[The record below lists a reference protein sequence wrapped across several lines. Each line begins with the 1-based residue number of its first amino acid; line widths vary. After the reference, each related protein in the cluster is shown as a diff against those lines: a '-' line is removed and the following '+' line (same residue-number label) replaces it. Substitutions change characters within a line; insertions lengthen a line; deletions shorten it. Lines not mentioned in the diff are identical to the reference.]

1 MALSAIIKNY
11 RNGTIVIADGTGSPI
26 TLTVAYEA
34 GDFALSGVMQ
44 GQKEVVMYQDR
55 GDFASLRYT
64 NFVPVTFQFSAH
76 MTEISDATNK
86 CIADA
91 VSKTGAFSAGVSTSG
106 SATDMP
112 WTLNVTWTVEGTDAG
127 DASDHVC
134 ALTNCRLTCDMS
146 EGDPNSFSISG
157 TCYGTITLT

>member
-1 MALSAIIKNY
+1 MALSAIVKNF
-11 RNGTIVIADGTGSPI
+11 RNGTITIADATGTPI

-44 GQKEVVMYQDR
+44 GQKEVAMYLDR
-55 GDFASLRYT
+55 GDFGSLRYT
-64 NFVPVTFQFSAH
+64 NFVPATFTFTAH

-86 CIADA
+86 CIVDA
-91 VSKTGAFSAGVSTSG
+91 VSKTGAFSAGVSTMG
-106 SATDMP
+106 AGPDMP
-112 WTLNVTWTVEGTDAG
+112 WTLNVTWTVEGTDSG
-127 DASDHVC
+127 DASDHVV